1 MSMKGIDISAKK
13 ASPSDGT
20 LDLWLAQWGVK
31 EPSVKCDIW
40 QYTSSRR

>member
-13 ASPSDGT
+13 ASPSDGIAGFM
-20 LDLWLAQWGVK
+20 LAQWGVK